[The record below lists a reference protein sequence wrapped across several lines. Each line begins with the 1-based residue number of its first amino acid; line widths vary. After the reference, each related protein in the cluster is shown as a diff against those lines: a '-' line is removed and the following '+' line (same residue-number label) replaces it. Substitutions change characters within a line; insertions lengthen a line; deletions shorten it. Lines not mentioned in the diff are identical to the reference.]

1 LWAVE
6 KGGGAAVLTGCCN
19 WYSRGDDLFKEVNAQ
34 QKELL

>member
-6 KGGGAAVLTGCCN
+6 KGGGAAV
-19 WYSRGDDLFKEVNAQ
+19 YSRGDDLFKEVNAQ